1 MLIQL
6 QLSLSNPKK
15 IWDKNISHF
24 VQDCCNYTMTLMI
37 IFVYLILL
45 YKSFHCI
52 LSVHFSLSI
61 SDTVSPSLLFLS
73 LCLMHHQSPFLILF
87 STHTTILLL
96 YTPSLFL
103 SSPGQTRLWSSQ
115 LTVSCTVMPRPR
127 RRCTTGSPSYSAL
140 RETHGSRAKNSLLE
154 VRHYVTRSYTGQWS

>member
-37 IFVYLILL
+37 IFVYFILL

-52 LSVHFSLSI
+52 LSVHFSISLWYCVPISPLPLPLSYAPSI
-61 SDTVSPSLLFLS
+61 SFSHTLFHSHYHPPTLS
-73 LCLMHHQSPFLILF
+73 
-87 STHTTILLL
+87 
-96 YTPSLFL
+96 PSLFL

-115 LTVSCTVMPRPR
+115 LTASCTVMPRPR